1 MQKNQYFIIYN
12 NEGCYT
18 IDNYFICY
26 RKEDD
31 KMLMEI
37 YLSEEKAKK
46 NNIDLESCYQK
57 INRYFLDHGV
67 KIKSPGVYQ
76 GVKEDFNTF
85 AVAQGQLPQTNWF
98 LKIVDQWYICY
109 FGDTPDSPEYR
120 EDALKIYYKA
130 KSQVKEYV
138 RKQKGA

>member
-1 MQKNQYFIIYN
+1 
-12 NEGCYT
+12 
-18 IDNYFICY
+18 
-26 RKEDD
+26 
-31 KMLMEI
+31 MLMEI

-46 NNIDLESCYQK
+46 NNIDLDSCYQK

-76 GVKEDFNTF
+76 GVKEDFGTF
-85 AVAQGQLPQTNWF
+85 VSAQMQLPQTNWF
-98 LKIVDQWYICY
+98 LKIIDQWYISY

-120 EDALKIYYKA
+120 ADALKIYYKA
-130 KSQVKEYV
+130 KSKVKEYV

>member
-1 MQKNQYFIIYN
+1 
-12 NEGCYT
+12 
-18 IDNYFICY
+18 
-26 RKEDD
+26 
-31 KMLMEI
+31 MLMEI

-46 NNIDLESCYQK
+46 NNIDLASCYQK

-98 LKIVDQWYICY
+98 LKIVDQWYISY

-130 KSQVKEYV
+130 KPQVKEYF